1 MIFRNAVAE
10 RDGTNPREEL
20 EKFVLSN
27 RAHINQSRVYR
38 EIGHELKSCD
48 EDAWLTELVRTQ
60 DPYTVLEACFAQGR
74 LYVLAAN
81 RRWASLDSEYEK
93 RELVG
98 EILEALG
105 FRKEV
110 KPSGLT
116 QIREKIDPRLELAEV
131 DSQRFAAGENLDFAA
146 GMGTVMEELL
156 DKLFRFHS
164 EMLRQHAELTTADI
178 DKLCEQYERTPQ
190 RTLGLY
196 VRLQNNEEKGDNRG
210 FLAKLMKFAQE
221 DAALIAYCERYFQ
234 RIVPLDESEIA
245 AVGMFTIY
253 RNLIVHIWDW
263 TQYPRTLNKAQ
274 TNLLSMD
281 EATRG
286 EWEGSWQQVTEA
298 VDRAKRNRG
307 AEPALPKR
315 EMLQRMVVFFR
326 GFLKSL
332 SQGIYP
338 KVIVMQSHVVDNYGT
353 RQITAAD
360 DAGETVFLTDCEFE
374 PFTEFYYLAHT
385 NLVGIEP
392 ILVRKD
398 ELENWGIQQ
407 DSMNASHKE
416 A

>member
-10 RDGTNPREEL
+10 RDGINPREEL
-20 EKFVLSN
+20 EKFVIGN
-27 RAHINQSRVYR
+27 RAHIKQSRVN
-38 EIGHELKSCD
+38 EKIGHELKSCD
-48 EDAWLTELVRTQ
+48 EDVWLTELVRTQ
-60 DPYTVLEACFAQGR
+60 NPYTVLEACFASGR
-74 LYVLAAN
+74 LHNLAAN
-81 RRWASLDSEYEK
+81 RRWVSLDSEYEG

-116 QIREKIDPRLELAEV
+116 QIREEIDPRLEPAEV
-131 DSQRFAAGENLDFAA
+131 DPQRFAAEEALDFAA
-146 GMGTVMEELL
+146 GMGTVMEALL

-164 EMLRQHAELTTADI
+164 ETFLRHAELTAADI
-178 DKLCEQYERTPQ
+178 DKLRDQYRRTRP
-190 RTLGLY
+190 RTLGRY
-196 VRLQNNEEKGDNRG
+196 VGLQNDEKGDKRG
-210 FLAKLMKFAQE
+210 FLARLMKFAEE
-221 DAALIAYCERYFQ
+221 DAALIAYCDRYFQ

-245 AVGMFTIY
+245 AVSMFTIY
-253 RNLIVHIWDW
+253 RNWIVHNIWDW
-263 TQYPRTLNKAQ
+263 TQYPRILNNAQ

-286 EWEGSWQQVTEA
+286 EWERSWQQVTEA
-298 VDRAKRNRG
+298 VDWAKKNG
-307 AEPALPKR
+307 DPEPALPKR
-315 EMLQRMVVFFR
+315 EMLQRMAVFFKA
-326 GFLKSL
+326 FLKSL

-353 RQITAAD
+353 HQITAED

-398 ELENWGIQQ
+398 ELEKWGIQQ
-407 DSMNASHKE
+407 DSMNASQKE